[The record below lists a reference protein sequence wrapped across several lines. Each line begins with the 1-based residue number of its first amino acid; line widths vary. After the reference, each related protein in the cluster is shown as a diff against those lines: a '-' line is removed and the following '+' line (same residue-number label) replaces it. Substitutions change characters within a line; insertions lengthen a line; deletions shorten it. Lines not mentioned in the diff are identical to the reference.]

1 MKRMLVLVAAAAAA
15 LLLSARDTKTPQ
27 DAYIA
32 KYSGIAV
39 AEMYRTGVPASI
51 TLAQGL
57 LESGAGRSTL
67 ARDGNNHFG
76 IKCHN
81 NWKGRT
87 IHADDDAKNECFRAY
102 DDAEASFRDHSD
114 FLRYRD
120 RYKFLFD
127 LETTDYK
134 GWANGLKQAGYATD
148 PSYAVKLIKYIEEFK
163 LYEFDGMTVAEVYAE
178 GSPDML
184 PLSEDAEYPAAIPES
199 PLKIEEPKPWG
210 GNEVAEEYSFSL
222 SRRMY
227 SRNGVPFIYAREGED
242 YASIAKDNHLFL
254 KELLHFNDLASVEKL
269 LPGEV
274 VYLEKKKK
282 MAAPGLEK
290 HIVESSDETVRA
302 IAQRYAVRVKD
313 LLKLNGMNDESRLYE
328 GDEILLRPL
337 PPKKVQLHQK

>member
-67 ARDGNNHFG
+67 AKDGNNHFG

-227 SRNGVPFIYAREGED
+227 YPSA
-242 YASIAKDNHLFL
+242 
-254 KELLHFNDLASVEKL
+254 LL
-269 LPGEV
+269 
-274 VYLEKKKK
+274 
-282 MAAPGLEK
+282 
-290 HIVESSDETVRA
+290 A
-302 IAQRYAVRVKD
+302 IDPLRRDPDRTKR
-313 LLKLNGMNDESRLYE
+313 LLKGFR
-328 GDEILLRPL
+328 
-337 PPKKVQLHQK
+337 